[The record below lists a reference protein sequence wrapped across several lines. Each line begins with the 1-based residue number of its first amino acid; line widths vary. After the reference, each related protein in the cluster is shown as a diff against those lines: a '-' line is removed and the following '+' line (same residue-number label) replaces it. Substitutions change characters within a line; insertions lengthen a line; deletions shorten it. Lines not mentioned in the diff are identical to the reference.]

1 MLCGLAQHVADSCFN
16 LPRPPP
22 TQHPHSGV
30 RQIKG
35 LHPHRSPPGG
45 ALGWQARL
53 ESNKHIL
60 SEIAA
65 SVEGSPTEPIH
76 ISAAVWLKLPRGHW
90 LESNLRV
97 GIEQVDTLIS
107 LEYTSI
113 LFYSDFT
120 LIRLNSTTFSLI
132 LASLKQYTYSFL
144 WPFFGAVWPLSSP
157 SLYLVFLHF
166 FYLIMLIFLHTFAYQ
181 CWFGLSCRGKRRFWS
196 WRTCVLRTMPTTAA
210 SPPSG
215 MCVGSLTAVLSSD
228 SPIRQVF
235 YDYFNFTS
243 I

>member
-107 LEYTSI
+107 LEYTGI
-113 LFYSDFT
+113 LFYRDFT
-120 LIRLNSTTFSLI
+120 LLRLNSTTFSFHFGFIKTVYIFISLTFLWSC
-132 LASLKQYTYSFL
+132 LAFVISFPVPSFL
-144 WPFFGAVWPLSSP
+144 AFLLLDYVDIFAHICIPVLVWSELQGETKILKLKNLRPQDYANYSCIASVRNVCGIP
-157 SLYLVFLHF
+157 DRSV
-166 FYLIMLIFLHTFAYQ
+166 IF
-181 CWFGLSCRGKRRFWS
+181 R
-196 WRTCVLRTMPTTAA
+196 
-210 SPPSG
+210 
-215 MCVGSLTAVLSSD
+215 LTNKTGILWL
-228 SPIRQVF
+228 F
-235 YDYFNFTS
+235 
-243 I
+243 